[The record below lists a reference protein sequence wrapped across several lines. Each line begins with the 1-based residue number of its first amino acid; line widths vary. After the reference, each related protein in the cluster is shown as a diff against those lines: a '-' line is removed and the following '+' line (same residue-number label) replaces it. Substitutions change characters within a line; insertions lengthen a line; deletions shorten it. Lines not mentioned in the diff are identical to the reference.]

1 MRIVAIGC
9 IALLVACARTEEEPA
24 TDTAGGAADVA
35 AAPAA
40 ISLADVA
47 GRWDVTST
55 PESGT
60 DTSATRYTLTATP
73 EMTGWTITFPNR
85 AQPVP
90 LRIIAVE
97 GDSIVTEAGPFESVR
112 RKGVQVST
120 RNVFRKQGDRLT
132 GSTRAR
138 YQTAGADTVLIL
150 RTDGSRAP

>member
-1 MRIVAIGC
+1 MRIAAIGC
-9 IALLVACARTEEEPA
+9 IALLVACARTEEQPA
-24 TDTAGGAADVA
+24 TDTAGGATDVA
-35 AAPAA
+35 AAPA

-60 DTSATRYTLTATP
+60 DTSATRYVLTATP
-73 EMTGWTITFPNR
+73 EMTGWTISFPNR

-90 LRIIAVE
+90 IRIISVE

-132 GSTRAR
+132 GTTRAR
-138 YQTAGADTVLIL
+138 YQSTGADTVLML
-150 RTDGSRAP
+150 RTQGMRAP